1 MLPFPPMLLH
11 ATAHIKDRRPKR
23 RNVMSQLEQDKE
35 GKLCSVRAARRTFI
49 DSVAY
54 RRTFALS
61 TLDKALL
68 NTRID
73 TLCLGRVDAPSHRP
87 LPLKPRIEFKGLAA
101 DCSFGGSHSRRAN
114 AHTPSFSRLNDAG
127 TDRRHLMPV
136 L

>member
-1 MLPFPPMLLH
+1 M
-11 ATAHIKDRRPKR
+11 
-23 RNVMSQLEQDKE
+23 Q
-35 GKLCSVRAARRTFI
+35 RARCAQNFI
-49 DSVAY
+49 DSVAD

-87 LPLKPRIEFKGLAA
+87 LPLKTRIEFKGLAA